1 MTQTL
6 SQEITAKLTRR
17 ILDNNYRSG
26 EKLPTERELSLEFG
40 VTRHVVREAL
50 KRLEAVGL
58 VRIRQGSGIHVE
70 NLQLTGGIELFEI
83 LLRRDDGS
91 VNLEV
96 LREILEFRADIACC
110 VVRLAAQR
118 RTEEEMR
125 EIKRLF
131 GSLGGVSNAHR
142 EGENTARQLF
152 RLIVKATHNGVYE
165 LVFNTLERIFL
176 KLRAMIDI
184 PMMGQSEG
192 MFFLARLVEAFE
204 QRDGEMAELLV
215 TRYMERMQH
224 NLEAWF
230 SAAS

>member
-1 MTQTL
+1 MSQTL

-17 ILDNNYRSG
+17 IIDNNYRTG
-26 EKLPTERELSLEFG
+26 EKLPTERELALEFG

-91 VNLEV
+91 VNLEI
-96 LREILEFRADIACC
+96 LREILEFRADIGCC
-110 VVRLAAQR
+110 VVRLAAAR
-118 RTEEEMR
+118 RTEDEMR

-131 GSLGGVSNAHR
+131 GELHMAPNGR
-142 EGENTARQLF
+142 YEGESVSQRLF
-152 RLIVKATHNGVYE
+152 RLIVKAAHNGVYE

-176 KLRAMIDI
+176 QLRAMIDI
-184 PMMGQSEG
+184 PMMGREQG
-192 MFFLARLVEAFE
+192 VVLLARLVEAFE
-204 QRDGEMAELLV
+204 QKDGEMASLLL
-215 TRYMERMQH
+215 TRYMERMQD
-224 NLEAWF
+224 NLETWR
-230 SAAS
+230 STAS